1 MNNNFEAIKSLVS
14 LLVKKAGFDIN
25 SNYSEEELAKTK
37 ESIKKLQ
44 SEKEGSNNQKTLSK
58 IIDAL
63 KLRQANWENNA
74 EIVGKSLLNA
84 YKEGKEYT
92 SVKARIELLGNLAS
106 KGTENLSA
114 GNLYTRLNELE
125 SKYNELND
133 KINTY
138 EYKNTEERE
147 MDEKYKAYLDNK
159 IDSLNA
165 ELKTVNKELIGE
177 FVSKKADNT
186 LETYIRDENKAWT
199 EDIDGETRVY
209 LVKDKSG
216 NIALFFSLKCGLL
229 VGENLEE
236 KLSDEYQEFVETVI
250 DVKRAKNENGIR
262 NMYEA
267 GMSLYGDEVDHLFE
281 IAERRL
287 DSKTQSIDIGQ
298 SENTINVPNCISAIE
313 LRHLCKNEKY
323 VMPEEID
330 IPLGFGVFWE
340 IIVPHILK
348 ISELV
353 GCKYVYLFAA
363 DNSEVPKTDVQME
376 NTIKYS
382 KDYDMG
388 LEEDIL
394 DEETS
399 SEEDVKKLV
408 SYYINNLKFRP
419 VSKYT
424 ILKPHF
430 ERTCYT
436 LIQDVE
442 DLQHKRE
449 SIWYSHD
456 QDNEMGLNAE

>member
-159 IDSLNA
+159 IDSLDA
-165 ELKTVNKELIGE
+165 ELKTVNKELDELREVELKDVNIVNKIKDYIDKLDKDLTRIDRVLNEGVNTDISFE
-177 FVSKKADNT
+177 VYERLENAKNDLESKQERNKDT
-186 LETYIRDENKAWT
+186 LEKAEKMLENVRNNRTNNNNKKEILLDELDKCTTKMNNVSNKLKEDNYVNTTERIMDINEKEKIRLEIDYLKNKKDVIYVDASKVKEELIKEWSNTKINVDKQEVVNNDFKESDTFT
-199 EDIDGETRVY
+199 EKNVDKEVVINSEKEIPSEVTEETKEIVPEVIKAEP
-209 LVKDKSG
+209 VK
-216 NIALFFSLKCGLL
+216 SLEEILEKEELA
-229 VGENLEE
+229 LEE
-236 KLSDEYQEFVETVI
+236 KPVKEETKEVI
-250 DVKRAKNENGIR
+250 KEEAKTEEKKNKR
-262 NMYEA
+262 
-267 GMSLYGDEVDHLFE
+267 
-281 IAERRL
+281 
-287 DSKTQSIDIGQ
+287 
-298 SENTINVPNCISAIE
+298 IE
-313 LRHLCKNEKY
+313 L
-323 VMPEEID
+323 D
-330 IPLGFGVFWE
+330 W
-340 IIVPHILK
+340 
-348 ISELV
+348 
-353 GCKYVYLFAA
+353 
-363 DNSEVPKTDVQME
+363 
-376 NTIKYS
+376 
-382 KDYDMG
+382 
-388 LEEDIL
+388 
-394 DEETS
+394 
-399 SEEDVKKLV
+399 
-408 SYYINNLKFRP
+408 
-419 VSKYT
+419 
-424 ILKPHF
+424 
-430 ERTCYT
+430 
-436 LIQDVE
+436 
-442 DLQHKRE
+442 
-449 SIWYSHD
+449 
-456 QDNEMGLNAE
+456 

>member
-92 SVKARIELLGNLAS
+92 SVKARIELLGS

-165 ELKTVNKELIGE
+165 ELKTVNKELDELREVELKDVNIVNKIKDYIDKLDKDLTRIDRVLNEGVNTDISFE
-177 FVSKKADNT
+177 VYERLENAKNDLESKQERNKDT
-186 LETYIRDENKAWT
+186 LEKAEKMLENVRNNRTNNNNKKEILLDELDKCTTKMNNVSNKLKEDNYVNTTERIMDINEKEKIRLEIDYLKNKKDVIYVDASKVKEELIKEWSNTKINVDKQEVVNNDFKESDTFT
-199 EDIDGETRVY
+199 EKNVDKEVVINSEEEIPSEVIEETKEIVPEVIKAEP
-209 LVKDKSG
+209 VK
-216 NIALFFSLKCGLL
+216 SLEEILGKEELA
-229 VGENLEE
+229 LEE
-236 KLSDEYQEFVETVI
+236 KPVKEETKEVI
-250 DVKRAKNENGIR
+250 KEEVKTEEKKNKR
-262 NMYEA
+262 
-267 GMSLYGDEVDHLFE
+267 
-281 IAERRL
+281 
-287 DSKTQSIDIGQ
+287 
-298 SENTINVPNCISAIE
+298 IE
-313 LRHLCKNEKY
+313 L
-323 VMPEEID
+323 D
-330 IPLGFGVFWE
+330 W
-340 IIVPHILK
+340 
-348 ISELV
+348 
-353 GCKYVYLFAA
+353 
-363 DNSEVPKTDVQME
+363 
-376 NTIKYS
+376 
-382 KDYDMG
+382 
-388 LEEDIL
+388 
-394 DEETS
+394 
-399 SEEDVKKLV
+399 
-408 SYYINNLKFRP
+408 
-419 VSKYT
+419 
-424 ILKPHF
+424 
-430 ERTCYT
+430 
-436 LIQDVE
+436 
-442 DLQHKRE
+442 
-449 SIWYSHD
+449 
-456 QDNEMGLNAE
+456 

>member
-165 ELKTVNKELIGE
+165 ELKTVNKELDELREVELKDVNIVNKIKDYIDKLDKDLTRIDRVLNEGVNTDISFE
-177 FVSKKADNT
+177 VYERLENAKNDLESKQERNKDT
-186 LETYIRDENKAWT
+186 LEKAEKMLENVRNNRTNNNNKKEILLDELDKCTTKMNNVSNKLKEDNYVNTTERIMDINEKEKIRLEIDYLKNKKDVIYVDASKVKEELIKEWSNTKINVDKQEVVNNDFKESDTFT
-199 EDIDGETRVY
+199 EKNVDKEVVINSEKEIPSEVTEETKEIVPEVIKAEP
-209 LVKDKSG
+209 VK
-216 NIALFFSLKCGLL
+216 SLEEFLEKEELA
-229 VGENLEE
+229 LEE
-236 KLSDEYQEFVETVI
+236 KPVKEETKEVI
-250 DVKRAKNENGIR
+250 EEEVKTEEKKNKR
-262 NMYEA
+262 
-267 GMSLYGDEVDHLFE
+267 
-281 IAERRL
+281 
-287 DSKTQSIDIGQ
+287 
-298 SENTINVPNCISAIE
+298 IE
-313 LRHLCKNEKY
+313 L
-323 VMPEEID
+323 D
-330 IPLGFGVFWE
+330 W
-340 IIVPHILK
+340 
-348 ISELV
+348 
-353 GCKYVYLFAA
+353 
-363 DNSEVPKTDVQME
+363 
-376 NTIKYS
+376 
-382 KDYDMG
+382 
-388 LEEDIL
+388 
-394 DEETS
+394 
-399 SEEDVKKLV
+399 
-408 SYYINNLKFRP
+408 
-419 VSKYT
+419 
-424 ILKPHF
+424 
-430 ERTCYT
+430 
-436 LIQDVE
+436 
-442 DLQHKRE
+442 
-449 SIWYSHD
+449 
-456 QDNEMGLNAE
+456 